1 MTNINYIELSYCNM
15 SYMLK
20 NQKCIKHNN
29 QILYLFE
36 KYAFVKIT
44 KGINKLRCL
53 FPSYKS
59 QVIYEE
65 KAKELFN
72 SNLSNEEKRQ
82 EQTNLINE
90 FIKKV
95 VEENK

>member
-1 MTNINYIELSYCNM
+1 MKNIKYIELSYYDMPC
-15 SYMLK
+15 MLQ
-20 NQKCIKHNN
+20 NQNRIKYNN
-29 QILYLFE
+29 QILYTFG

-44 KGINKLRCL
+44 KGINKLHCL
-53 FPSYKS
+53 FPSYKL

-72 SNLSNEEKRQ
+72 SNLSDEEKIQ

-95 VEENK
+95 VKEN